1 MAGTYGIDVQ
11 LFHDADILDHTLHRD
26 HIAAIG
32 VELMTVGT
40 LDEDRLSVDEQLASG
55 NLDMAEADLLTHSFE
70 HTAVFFQL
78 KLQYI

>member
-1 MAGTYGIDVQ
+1 MGSAYGIDVQ

-32 VELMTVGT
+32 VELMTIGS

-70 HTAVFFQL
+70 HTAILFQL